1 MEQLSLITHVRKV
14 APTEPLL
21 TMPDTPLTGKST
33 INEALIKYQNHLI
46 AGRYKTSTADAYAKS
61 IRNFSRGKGDLPVGK
76 PTNEMKLAIE
86 SFIAHQKRVGMDEK
100 TVACRINA
108 LRNFFGWLT
117 DERIIPYNPMVKIF
131 PPHVKQGEPIVLSK
145 DQYDEYMKAAE
156 NDVRDLVFAIIA
168 LEAGPKR
175 SELVLIDQADVNA
188 ESRYRPTVWIARH
201 DRLHRRECE
210 LPAFFVDAFKE
221 YVTKPRNSSN
231 LFGLAPRGCNYV
243 SQEIAERAGLD
254 MKVPVSVLR
263 DTYAIRRISAGVDVV
278 KVLKSLGL
286 QDRSIDAD
294 VIDRYKMAAVT
305 HR

>member
-1 MEQLSLITHVRKV
+1 MRK
-14 APTEPLL
+14 ASPPEPLMS
-21 TMPDTPLTGKST
+21 MPDAPLTGKTT
-33 INEALIKYQNHLI
+33 IKEALIKYQNYLI
-46 AGRYKTSTADAYAKS
+46 AARYKMSTADTYAKTM
-61 IRNFSRGKGDLPVGK
+61 RNFSKGKGDLTVGK
-76 PTNEMKLAIE
+76 PTSEMKQAIE
-86 SFIAHQKRVGMDEK
+86 SFIAQQKRAGLDEK

-117 DERIIPYNPMVKIF
+117 EERIIPYNPMVKIF

-145 DQYDEYMKAAE
+145 SQYNEYMKAAE

-175 SELVLIDQADVNA
+175 SELVLIEETDVNV
-188 ESRYRPTVWIARH
+188 ESRYRPTIWIARN

-210 LPAFFVDAFKE
+210 LPTCFVDAFKE
-221 YVTKPRNSSN
+221 YITQPRKTVN
-231 LFGLAPRGCNYV
+231 LFELSPRGCNYV
-243 SQEIAERAGLD
+243 SQEIAERAKLE

-263 DTYAIRRISAGVDVV
+263 DTYAVRRIAAGIDVV

-294 VIDRYKMAAVT
+294 VIDRYKMSAAMY
-305 HR
+305 R

>member
-145 DQYDEYMKAAE
+145 SQYDEYMKAAE
-156 NDVRDLVFAIIA
+156 NYVRDLVFAIIA

-175 SELVLIDQADVNA
+175 SELILIDETDVNV

-201 DRLHRRECE
+201 DRLHRRELE
-210 LPAFFVDAFKE
+210 LPTFFVDAFKE

-294 VIDRYKMAAVT
+294 VIDRYKMAAAT

>member
-21 TMPDTPLTGKST
+21 TMPDTPLTGKPT

-145 DQYDEYMKAAE
+145 SQYDEYMKAAE

-175 SELVLIDQADVNA
+175 SELVLIDETDVNV

-201 DRLHRRECE
+201 DRLHRRELE
-210 LPAFFVDAFKE
+210 LPTFFVDAFKE

>member
-1 MEQLSLITHVRKV
+1 MEQLSLITHVRKA

-21 TMPDTPLTGKST
+21 TMPDAPLTGKST

-46 AGRYKTSTADAYAKS
+46 AGRYKMSTADTYAKTM
-61 IRNFSRGKGDLPVGK
+61 RNFTRGKGDLPVGK
-76 PTNEMKLAIE
+76 TTSEMKQTIE
-86 SFIAHQKRVGMDEK
+86 SFIAQQRRAGVDEK

-117 DERIIPYNPMVKIF
+117 EEKIIEYNPMVKIF
-131 PPHVKQGEPIVLSK
+131 PPHVKQGEPVVLSK
-145 DQYDEYMKAAE
+145 NQYEEYMKAAE
-156 NDVRDLVFAIIA
+156 YNVRDLVFAVIA

-175 SELVLIDQADVNA
+175 SELVLIDEADVDV

-210 LPAFFVDAFKE
+210 LPTFFVDAFKE
-221 YVTKPRNSSN
+221 YVTEPRKTAN
-231 LFGLAPRGCNYV
+231 LFELSPRGCNYV
-243 SQEIAERAGLD
+243 SQQIAERARLD
-254 MKVPVSVLR
+254 MNVPVSVLR
-263 DTYAIRRISAGVDVV
+263 DTYAVRRIAAGIDVV

-294 VIDRYKMAAVT
+294 VMDRYKMSAAMY
-305 HR
+305 R

>member
-145 DQYDEYMKAAE
+145 SQYDEYMKAAE

-175 SELVLIDQADVNA
+175 SELVLIDETDVNV

-201 DRLHRRECE
+201 DRLHRRELE
-210 LPAFFVDAFKE
+210 LPTFFVDAFKE

>member
-1 MEQLSLITHVRKV
+1 MEQLSLINHLRKA

-21 TMPDTPLTGKST
+21 MMPDAPLTGKST

-46 AGRYKTSTADAYAKS
+46 AGRYKMSTADAYAKS

-76 PTNEMKLAIE
+76 PTSEMKQAIE
-86 SFIAHQKRVGMDEK
+86 SFIAYQKRAGMDEK

-117 DERIIPYNPMVKIF
+117 EEKIIHYNPMVTIF
-131 PPHVKQGEPIVLSK
+131 PPHVKQGEPAVLSK
-145 DQYDEYMKAAE
+145 SQYDDYMKAAE

-175 SELVLIDQADVNA
+175 SELILIDETDVNV

-201 DRLHRRECE
+201 DRLHRRELE
-210 LPAFFVDAFKE
+210 LPIFFVDAFKE

-243 SQEIAERAGLD
+243 SQEIADRAGLG

>member
-1 MEQLSLITHVRKV
+1 MEQLSLINHVRKA

-21 TMPDTPLTGKST
+21 TMPDAPLTGKST

-46 AGRYKTSTADAYAKS
+46 AGRYKMSTADTYAKTM
-61 IRNFSRGKGDLPVGK
+61 RNFTRGKGDLPVGK
-76 PTNEMKLAIE
+76 TTSEMKQTIE
-86 SFIAHQKRVGMDEK
+86 SFIAQQRRAGVDEK

-117 DERIIPYNPMVKIF
+117 EERIILCNPMAKIF
-131 PPHVKQGEPIVLSK
+131 PPQVKQGEPVVLSRN
-145 DQYDEYMKAAE
+145 QYDEYMRAAE
-156 NDVRDLVFAIIA
+156 SNVRDLVFAIIA

-175 SELVLIDQADVNA
+175 SELVLIDETDVNV

-201 DRLHRRECE
+201 DRLHRRELE
-210 LPAFFVDAFKE
+210 LPAFFVDVFKE

-231 LFGLAPRGCNYV
+231 LFELAPRGYNYV
-243 SQEIAERAGLD
+243 SQEIANRAKLD
-254 MKVPVSVLR
+254 MNVPVSVLR
-263 DTYAIRRISAGVDVV
+263 DTYTVRRISAGVDVF

-294 VIDRYKMAAVT
+294 VIDRYEMAAAT

>member
-1 MEQLSLITHVRKV
+1 
-14 APTEPLL
+14 
-21 TMPDTPLTGKST
+21 
-33 INEALIKYQNHLI
+33 
-46 AGRYKTSTADAYAKS
+46 
-61 IRNFSRGKGDLPVGK
+61 
-76 PTNEMKLAIE
+76 MKLAIE

-145 DQYDEYMKAAE
+145 SQYDEYMKAAE

-175 SELVLIDQADVNA
+175 SELVLIDETDVNV

-201 DRLHRRECE
+201 DRLHRRELE
-210 LPAFFVDAFKE
+210 LPTFFVDAFKE

>member
-145 DQYDEYMKAAE
+145 SQYDEYMKAAE

-175 SELVLIDQADVNA
+175 SELVLIDETDVNV

-201 DRLHRRECE
+201 DRLHRRELE
-210 LPAFFVDAFKE
+210 LPTFFVDAFKE

-294 VIDRYKMAAVT
+294 VIDRYKMAAAT

>member
-145 DQYDEYMKAAE
+145 SQYDEYMKAAE

-175 SELVLIDQADVNA
+175 SELVLIDETDVNV

-201 DRLHRRECE
+201 DRLHRRELE
-210 LPAFFVDAFKE
+210 LPTFFVDAFKE

-243 SQEIAERAGLD
+243 SQEIADRAGLG

>member
-1 MEQLSLITHVRKV
+1 M
-14 APTEPLL
+14 
-21 TMPDTPLTGKST
+21 MPDAPLTGKST

-61 IRNFSRGKGDLPVGK
+61 IRTFSRGKGDLQVGK
-76 PTNEMKLAIE
+76 PTAEMKQAIE
-86 SFIAHQKRVGMDEK
+86 SFIAYQKRAGMDEK

-117 DERIIPYNPMVKIF
+117 EERIILCNPMAKIF
-131 PPHVKQGEPIVLSK
+131 PPQVKQGEPVVLSK
-145 DQYDEYMKAAE
+145 SQYDEYLRAAE
-156 NDVRDLVFAIIA
+156 SSVRDLVFAIIA

-210 LPAFFVDAFKE
+210 LPAFFVDAFRE
-221 YVTKPRNSSN
+221 YVANPRKTSN
-231 LFGLAPRGCNYV
+231 LFELSPRGCNYV

-263 DTYAIRRISAGVDVV
+263 DTYAVRRISAGVDVV

-294 VIDRYKMAAVT
+294 VIDRYKMAAAT